1 MSKVPFTPA
10 GYHSVTPYLCVKG
23 AAQAIDF
30 YQRAFNAEQ
39 VMRLDMGP
47 DTIAHAEV
55 KIGGCHIMLSDE
67 FPGEGAVSPST
78 LGGSTSFL
86 MVYVPDVDAAYKH
99 ALAAG
104 AQGVKPPEDQFYGDR
119 TCQVKDPFGH
129 RWALAT
135 HIEDVSP
142 QEIERRMAAMSG

>member
-1 MSKVPFTPA
+1 
-10 GYHSVTPYLCVKG
+10 
-23 AAQAIDF
+23 
-30 YQRAFNAEQ
+30 

-47 DTIAHAEV
+47 DTIAHAEI

-67 FPGEGAVSPST
+67 FPSEGAVSPST

-86 MVYVPDVDAAYKH
+86 MVYVPDVDAAYQQ

-104 AQGVKPPEDQFYGDR
+104 AQAVKPPEDQFYGDR
-119 TCQVKDPFGH
+119 SCQVKDPFGH
-129 RWALAT
+129 RWALST

-142 QEIERRMAAMSG
+142 QEVERRMAAMSG